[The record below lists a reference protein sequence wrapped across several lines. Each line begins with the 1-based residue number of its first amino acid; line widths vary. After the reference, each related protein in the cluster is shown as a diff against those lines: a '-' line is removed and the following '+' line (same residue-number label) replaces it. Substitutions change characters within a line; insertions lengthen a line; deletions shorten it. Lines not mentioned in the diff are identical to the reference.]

1 MVSEILVAVH
11 DIDHRGEAGALLCPP
26 DISNDR
32 RAKGIRPATP
42 ALSSGSPPLVWA
54 ILCYRSG
61 DNEQILALAEALG
74 WPFEVK
80 RLAYRPYGRTI
91 DVFRPTTLAGIL
103 KDKSDPLVAPWPDV
117 IISASMRN
125 EPVCRW
131 IQRQADHPVRYI
143 HIGRPWAFL
152 KNFDLIITQPQYRL
166 RRRPNVLEL
175 PLCLHRVSEQRLDDA
190 ARTWL
195 PRLAHLPRPFIAV
208 LVGGSGGPY
217 ALDPYKA
224 ERLARDA
231 SVFANE
237 RRGSLLVSTSSRTA
251 PAAVDAVAAAIG
263 APAYVHRWQP
273 QATDNPYFAFL
284 ALADA
289 IIVTCDSVSMLTEAC
304 ATGKPVYMF
313 DLGPNAEE
321 PLASLSLRDVLRRL
335 RERCR
340 LDRLKAF
347 LYRNLVHVPPSRM
360 TRDLG
365 RVYERLIA
373 TGRAVWLG
381 QHFSGNGHRE
391 TVCPSIALAR
401 VRALFERDECGVA
414 VDERITPA
422 AAEQPR

>member
-1 MVSEILVAVH
+1 MH
-11 DIDHRGEAGALLCPP
+11 DIDHRGGAGALLCPP
-26 DISNDR
+26 AVAPR
-32 RAKGIRPATP
+32 RKTESTPATRP
-42 ALSSGSPPLVWA
+42 LPPGSPPRVWA

-61 DNEQILALAEALG
+61 DNEQILALAESLG
-74 WPFEVK
+74 WPYEVK

-91 DVFRPTTLAGIL
+91 DVLRPTTLAGIL
-103 KDKSDPLVAPWPDV
+103 KEKSDPLTAPWPDL

-131 IQRQADHPVRYI
+131 IQRQADHPVRYV

-152 KNFDLIITQPQYRL
+152 KNFDLVITQPQYRL

-175 PLCLHRVSEQRLDDA
+175 PLCLHRVSAERLDDA

-208 LVGGSGGPY
+208 LVGGTGGPY

-224 ERLARDA
+224 KRLAQQA
-231 SVFANE
+231 SAFANA
-237 RRGSLLVSTSSRTA
+237 RGGSLLVSTSSRTA
-251 PAAVDAVAAAIG
+251 ADAAHAVAEAVA
-263 APAYVHRWQP
+263 APAYVHLWQP
-273 QATDNPYFAFL
+273 QATDNPYFGFL

-289 IIVTCDSVSMLTEAC
+289 IVVTCDSISMLTEAC

-313 DLGPNAEE
+313 DLGPKAEA
-321 PLASLSLRDVLRRL
+321 PLASLSWRDVLQRL

-360 TRDLG
+360 TRDLD
-365 RVYERLIA
+365 RIHQRLVA
-373 TGRAVWLG
+373 TGRAAWLG
-381 QHFSGNGHRE
+381 EEFHGSGQRE
-391 TVCPSIALAR
+391 TECPAVALAR
-401 VRALFERDECGVA
+401 VQALFARDTGGGAIAEA
-414 VDERITPA
+414 VTPA